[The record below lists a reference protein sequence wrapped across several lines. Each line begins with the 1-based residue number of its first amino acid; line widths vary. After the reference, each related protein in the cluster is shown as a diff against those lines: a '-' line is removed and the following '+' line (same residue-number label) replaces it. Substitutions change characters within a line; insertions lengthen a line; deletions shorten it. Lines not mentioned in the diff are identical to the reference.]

1 MVSFCLSIYIEDL
14 SKTSL
19 KPQDISRTSS
29 AKIRQMVIKL
39 HDGTPAALMTPGDTD
54 SQLLKGKQA
63 NKRSLFPKTS
73 RKQEVAAV
81 YLTEGQAGDH
91 RRSISED
98 SNPAGESDCDVPSA
112 EKHLKMKPRR
122 LSWSRCSHE

>member
-54 SQLLKGKQA
+54 SQLRRGKQA
-63 NKRSLFPKTS
+63 NKRSLSPKTS
-73 RKQEVAAV
+73 RKQSVAV
-81 YLTEGQAGDH
+81 VCLPEGQEGALA
-91 RRSISED
+91 RTPTLRERRTVTVQVQRSI
-98 SNPAGESDCDVPSA
+98 
-112 EKHLKMKPRR
+112 
-122 LSWSRCSHE
+122 

>member
-1 MVSFCLSIYIEDL
+1 MVSFCLSLYIEDL

-54 SQLLKGKQA
+54 SQLLQGKQA
-63 NKRSLFPKTS
+63 NERSLFPKAS
-73 RKQEVAAV
+73 LKQEVAVVCLAK
-81 YLTEGQAGDH
+81 GQAGDQ
-91 RRSISED
+91 RWSVGEV
-98 SNPAGESDCDVPSA
+98 SNPEP
-112 EKHLKMKPRR
+112 
-122 LSWSRCSHE
+122 